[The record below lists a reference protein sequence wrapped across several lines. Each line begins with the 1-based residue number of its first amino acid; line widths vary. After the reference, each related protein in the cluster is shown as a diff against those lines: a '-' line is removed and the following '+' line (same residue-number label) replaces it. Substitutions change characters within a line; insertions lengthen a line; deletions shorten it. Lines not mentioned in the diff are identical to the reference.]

1 MYITQNNKIFKAKP
15 HNRNQGR
22 HVIDIPTISALVTT
36 VSIIVGVVFT
46 LLEIRHFNKT
56 RKTEIIMK
64 IYERFGSKEIVEAM
78 NRVGASKFE
87 SFEDYSKKYGVT
99 DITMIAVL
107 FDGIG
112 VLLEQNLIDIKMVDQ
127 LFGTT
132 IYLLWNKIEPVIN
145 AMRKGLNEPAFFAHF
160 ENLMNALMVYRKKK

>member
-1 MYITQNNKIFKAKP
+1 M
-15 HNRNQGR
+15 
-22 HVIDIPTISALVTT
+22 IDISTITAIVTT
-36 VSIIVGVVFT
+36 ASIIVGVIFT

-78 NRVGASKFE
+78 NRVGASKFDN
-87 SFEDYSKKYGVT
+87 FENYNKKYGVT
-99 DITMIAVL
+99 DITEIAVL

-112 VLLEQNLIDIKMVDQ
+112 VLLEQNLIDINMVDQ

-132 IYLLWNKIEPVIN
+132 IYLLWNKMEPVIK
-145 AMRKGLNEPAFFAHF
+145 AMRKGLNEPSFFAHF
-160 ENLMNALMVYRKKK
+160 ENLINRLNVHRKRK